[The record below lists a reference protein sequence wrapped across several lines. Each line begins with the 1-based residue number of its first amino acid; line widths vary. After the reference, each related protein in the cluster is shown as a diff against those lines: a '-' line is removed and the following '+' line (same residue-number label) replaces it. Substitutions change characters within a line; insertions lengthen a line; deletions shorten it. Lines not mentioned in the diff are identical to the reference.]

1 MPFTVSGWSA
11 ETLAYWLARLR
22 AAVKAECELKT
33 DAEVADYR
41 YVLARLLLVIA
52 NEVTGMDASL
62 AAAFSAMDPSAAFG
76 RMLDIAGF
84 RLGVR
89 RAEAARS
96 VLNGRVY
103 GTPGVVLNG
112 ELVRAEDQL
121 WQIGAVTIG
130 VGGYADV
137 QARAVGVGPVEIPI
151 LGVGD
156 WDLVDQVTGW
166 TGFASLEAVSVG
178 RDTETD
184 DSYLARI
191 AAAEGVLGG
200 TEAAIRTAIGAVS
213 QIGVWTVTVNRTN
226 DTSPDG
232 IPAHYVEVVA
242 TGATDLAIA
251 LALLGS
257 ASGTAGFHGNTLVQC
272 PPFQTGGGTIPV
284 RISRPEQ
291 VRCWADITLYTT
303 GAEVTAPGDITAQA
317 AALLA
322 AWASTLQ
329 PGENPTAAQAEAQIV
344 AGLPKGCVVDV
355 EVTLNRDD
363 VSALT
368 GVEIL
373 AREYARVSNGPSP
386 AIFQSVEQGPFAPTA
401 GHQVVIR
408 SAGVDGTAIF
418 DGSETTRDL
427 VVARLAAAAPATWTV
442 EATNN
447 GSFRVLSVA
456 TGASADLEIRAG
468 STLALLV
475 ELGLP
480 LAGTTTS
487 GANTDI
493 TVGTL

>member
-62 AAAFSAMDPSAAFG
+62 AATFSAMDPSAAFG

-84 RLGVR
+84 RLGVPR
-89 RAEAARS
+89 LAAARS

-137 QARAVGVGPVEIPI
+137 QARAVGVGPVEVPI
-151 LGVGD
+151 LGVAD
-156 WDLVDQVTGW
+156 WTLVDQVTGW
-166 TGFASLEAVSVG
+166 TGFASLEAVSLG
-178 RDTETD
+178 RETETD
-184 DSYLARI
+184 DLYLARI

-213 QIGVWTVTVNRTN
+213 GIGVWTVTVNRTN

-291 VRCWADITLYTT
+291 VRCWADITLY
-303 GAEVTAPGDITAQA
+303 
-317 AALLA
+317 
-322 AWASTLQ
+322 
-329 PGENPTAAQAEAQIV
+329 ENPTAAQAEAQIV

-368 GVEIL
+368 SVEIL

-401 GHQVVIR
+401 AHQVVIR
-408 SAGVDGTAIF
+408 SAGVDGTAVF
-418 DGSETTRDL
+418 DGSELTRDL
-427 VVARLAAAAPATWTV
+427 VVARIAAAAPATWSV

-447 GSFRVLSVA
+447 GSFRILSAA
-456 TGASADLEIRAG
+456 TGASADLEVRAG

-480 LAGTTTS
+480 LAGTTAS

-493 TVGTL
+493 TVGVV